1 MKNYDCAL
9 IVTDHDKFNYLSIK
23 KNFKLIFDC
32 RGVYK
37 AKKFLVKILFKSKY
51 KNEFICIY

>member
-37 AKKFLVKILFKSKY
+37 AKKFW
-51 KNEFICIY
+51 